1 MQGKK
6 ISNEVSPQE
15 MLRMRNEEHLSNAE
29 IADRLDIC
37 RDTVVRYIGKQPGWM
52 GRKKRPV
59 SAPQPE
65 QEQPSECIQPKP
77 TLVIELQITNYAGQ
91 SARYKVTNM
100 GTVEIIGGPEKLN
113 KDELQTYI
121 VELMEIYSQL

>member
-1 MQGKK
+1 MSTVIEAAQLEG
-6 ISNEVSPQE
+6 
-15 MLRMRNEEHLSNAE
+15 
-29 IADRLDIC
+29 LD
-37 RDTVVRYIGKQPGWM
+37 
-52 GRKKRPV
+52 
-59 SAPQPE
+59 A
-65 QEQPSECIQPKP
+65 
-77 TLVIELQITNYAGQ
+77 LVIELQVTNYAGQ

>member
-37 RDTVVRYIGKQPGWM
+37 RDTVIRYIGKQPGWM
-52 GRKKRPV
+52 GRKKRLPGIKGAQNCVCIKLMDDVPPDVDPVTGYVVVEEQENMWV
-59 SAPQPE
+59 SA
-65 QEQPSECIQPKP
+65 
-77 TLVIELQITNYAGQ
+77 
-91 SARYKVTNM
+91 
-100 GTVEIIGGPEKLN
+100 
-113 KDELQTYI
+113 
-121 VELMEIYSQL
+121 

>member
-6 ISNEVSPQE
+6 LSNEVSTQE
-15 MLRMRNEEHLSNAE
+15 MLRTRDEEHLSNAE

-37 RDTVVRYIGKQPGWM
+37 RDTVIRYIGKQPGWM
-52 GRKKRPV
+52 GRKKQPI
-59 SAPQPE
+59 SAPQP
-65 QEQPSECIQPKP
+65 EQPSECIQPKS
-77 TLVIELQITNYAGQ
+77 TLVIELQVTNYAGQ